1 MTNFFSRLFNKKSD
15 TKATGAEGFVQ
26 ETLAQLFTA
35 AQLELD
41 FEVRRSDDRPDH
53 VQVEVSGADEE
64 MLRAKDG
71 QLLDAIQLFLTR
83 VAQHQLPDERV
94 VISVDSAGYRE
105 ESNQSLIDLA
115 EKLRDVAL
123 EKGKPV
129 YFRALPPRD
138 RKVIHQHLAQDTR
151 IKSRSVGEGLYKK
164 IKIYP
169 IKGERNTVE
178 ATDVETV

>member
-1 MTNFFSRLFNKKSD
+1 MTNFFSRLFTKKSEA
-15 TKATGAEGFVQ
+15 KATGAEGFIQ
-26 ETLAQLFTA
+26 ETLTQLFAA

-41 FEVRRSDDRPDH
+41 FEVRRDQERPEH

-64 MLRAKDG
+64 MLRAKEG

-115 EKLRDVAL
+115 EKLKDVAL

-138 RKVIHQHLAQDTR
+138 RKVIHQHLAQDVR
-151 IKSRSVGEGLYKK
+151 VKSRSVGDGLYKK

-169 IKGERNTVE
+169 IKGERTNVE
-178 ATDVETV
+178 AADAETV